1 MPSPPC
7 ALGGEHLA
15 FPLACRGHAKGV
27 RNAIASDGKPQDY
40 MRPLRMT
47 VLNWAVLNLRA
58 EVSGVA

>member
-1 MPSPPC
+1 MPQHLVLSEGSTWSSP
-7 ALGGEHLA
+7 LLA
-15 FPLACRGHAKGV
+15 GDTRKESQCDCHY
-27 RNAIASDGKPQDY
+27 GKPQDY